1 MPALEPLL
9 PSLYPKTVC
18 NIGRATGGTKY
29 FIVEQESYQGL
40 PPLNCSKQD
49 YDIMKSWGF

>member
-1 MPALEPLL
+1 MTEATRFA
-9 PSLYPKTVC
+9 PKEVC
-18 NIGRATGGTKY
+18 DIGRATGGTKY

-49 YDIMKSWGF
+49 YDIMKGWGF